1 MNERILLNVALYFYN
16 SLVPKK
22 PITPK
27 HPTFITSP
35 SLKDRIHCV
44 AYVFDINSTDNLS
57 LNDGEAQQIQKEVI
71 NCGEFQNIFTLK

>member
-1 MNERILLNVALYFYN
+1 MHSSILLIILSMIYFF
-16 SLVPKK
+16 
-22 PITPK
+22 PK

-44 AYVFDINSTDNLS
+44 AYVFDINSMDNLS
-57 LNDGEAQQIQKEVI
+57 PKMMAKLKQIQKEVI